1 MRKEIKIGIAFVV
14 GLFLLFFGL
23 KFLKGVNIFKPSNS
37 YVVSFENVSGLNIS
51 SPVLMNGFK
60 VGLVSEMAVDQ
71 NNPKKI
77 SVTIAMDKGI
87 SISKGS
93 KLKLDVSMLGSAS
106 LLLEMNP
113 FSKEIASMRDTL
125 MGYSSPGMIDKVQNE
140 MMPQVMLL
148 LPKIDS
154 ILTGIQVLVNHPA
167 LQSSLTNIDATTKNL
182 QQATQSLNQMMLG
195 LNRQVPAIT
204 NNLAVTT
211 GNVSQM
217 TTRFNKLE
225 FERTF
230 AKIDSTMSNVQYI
243 SSKFASKDNSIG
255 LLLNDRQ
262 MYDSLHKAIGNTSGL
277 LEDLKKN
284 PRKYINLKVF

>member
-1 MRKEIKIGIAFVV
+1 MRKEIKIGIAFVI

-37 YVVSFENVSGLNIS
+37 YVATFGDVSGLNIS

-60 VGLVSEMAVDQ
+60 VGLVSQMAVDPS
-71 NNPKKI
+71 NPAKI
-77 SVTIAMDKGI
+77 VVTVDMDKGVQI
-87 SISKGS
+87 PKGS
-93 KLKLDVSMLGSAS
+93 KFKLDVSMLGSAS

-113 FSKEIASMRDTL
+113 YSKDIASLNDTL
-125 MGYSSPGMIDKVQNE
+125 MGYAPLGMLDKVQKE
-140 MMPQVMLL
+140 MMPQVMVL

-167 LQSSLTNIDATTKNL
+167 LQSSLANIDATTKNL
-182 QQATQSLNQMMLG
+182 QQATQSLNQMMLAM
-195 LNRQVPAIT
+195 NKQVPVIT
-204 NNLAVTT
+204 HNLAVTS
-211 GNVSQM
+211 GNVSEM

-225 FERTF
+225 FEKTF

-243 SSKFASKDNSIG
+243 SGKFASKDNSLG

>member
-37 YVVSFENVSGLNIS
+37 YVVAFDNVSGLSIS

-60 VGLVSEMAVDQ
+60 VGLVSQMAVDK
-71 NNPKKI
+71 NNSKKI
-77 SVTIAMDKGI
+77 AVTIAMDKGI
-87 SISKGS
+87 DISKGS

-113 FSKEIASMRDTL
+113 YSKDIATLGDTL
-125 MGYSSPGMIDKVQNE
+125 VGYNALGMVDKIQNE
-140 MMPQVMLL
+140 MMPQVMVL

-154 ILTGIQVLVNHPA
+154 ILIGIQALVNHPA
-167 LQSSLTNIDATTKNL
+167 LQSSLVNIDATTKNL
-182 QQATQSLNQMMLG
+182 QQATQSLNQMMLA
-195 LNRQVPAIT
+195 LNKQVPSIT
-204 NNLAVTT
+204 NNLAITS

-225 FERTF
+225 FEKTF
-230 AKIDSTMSNVQYI
+230 AKIDSTMSNVQYV
-243 SSKFASKDNSIG
+243 SSKFASKDNSMG

-262 MYDSLHKAIGNTSGL
+262 LYDSLHIAIGHTSRL